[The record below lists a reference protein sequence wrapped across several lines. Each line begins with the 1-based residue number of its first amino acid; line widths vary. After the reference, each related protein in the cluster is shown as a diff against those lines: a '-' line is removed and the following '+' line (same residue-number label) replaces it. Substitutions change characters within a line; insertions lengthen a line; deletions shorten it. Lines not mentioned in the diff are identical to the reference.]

1 MSFYG
6 NLQREE
12 KLALLFFFFLLIP
25 HIWLINIDS
34 FKDQSGVSFN
44 ETMQGREKT
53 YEEEEKLHF
62 QGGEKITRR
71 RRIT

>member
-12 KLALLFFFFLLIP
+12 KLALLFFFLLLIS

-44 ETMQGREKT
+44 ETMQGGEKT
-53 YEEEEKLHF
+53 YEEEEKKHF
-62 QGGEKITRR
+62 QGGEKNPRR
-71 RRIT
+71 RRIN